1 MMEKLSLKN
10 GLVDSVILRFKK
22 IAVNLEN
29 VEKVEISNP
38 KISYST

>member
-10 GLVDSVILRFKK
+10 GFVDSVILRFKK

-38 KISYST
+38 KISYAT